1 MKHALLLAA
10 GLLAA
15 GPAIAQE
22 QPPLTPAEGALK
34 AHIAFLASDAMK
46 GREPGTP
53 EFDLAAQYV
62 AAQMIGAGLA
72 PAGEKGWLQ
81 PVPLLAWKA
90 KAEATASFTRKG
102 VTTPLVFGKDFAS
115 SGSWQ
120 PDSTVEGDLVFVGYG
135 VTDPASGI
143 DDYKGLD
150 VKGKIVVA
158 LYLGPKGLPSE
169 VAAHLGDSD
178 TKIENAHAHGAKGI
192 VMVESAALKQVYPF
206 AKIAQAWQQT
216 RMAARDADGG
226 PHLSG
231 NRLPGVGLLSQEG
244 AARLFAGGAL
254 DWAKIAAAD
263 AAGKPVPRGA
273 IGASISR
280 HQLSE
285 VWKVESENVV
295 GMLQGSDPA
304 LKDQYVVLSA
314 HLDHVGIGNPDATG
328 DTIYNGAMDNAAGT
342 ASMLEVARAFQA
354 SGKAPRRSVLFVAVT
369 AEEKGLIGSEYFAL
383 HPTVPAGSIVANV
396 NLDMPILTYKFEDLV
411 VYGADRTSIGPTVAA
426 VGKEEGITL
435 TPDPAPE
442 QASFVRSDH
451 YSFVKAGIPAVSL
464 EPGPKGPGK
473 AAIDAFLDQHY
484 HQPSDQIDQS
494 PAIQWDSGVRFVR
507 INYKIARAI
516 ADADRRPTW
525 NKGDYFGLLFHGAGA
540 Q

>member
-1 MKHALLLAA
+1 MKRSLLLAA
-10 GLLAA
+10 TLLAA
-15 GPAIAQE
+15 TSPAAAQT
-22 QPPLTPAEGALK
+22 LTPAEAALK
-34 AHIAFLASDAMK
+34 AHVAFLASDAMK

-62 AAQMIGAGLA
+62 AAQMLGAGLE
-72 PAGEKGWLQ
+72 PGGPGGSWLQ

-90 KAEATASFTRKG
+90 KAKAEMTLTRKG
-102 VTTPLVFGKDFAS
+102 VATPMTFGTDFVS
-115 SGSWQ
+115 SGSYL
-120 PDSTVEGDLVFVGYG
+120 PDSTVAGDLVFVGYG

-150 VKGKIVVA
+150 VRGKIVVA
-158 LYLGPKGLPSE
+158 LFGGPKGLPSE

-178 TKIENAHAHGAKGI
+178 TKAETAAAHGAKGLVQI
-192 VMVESAALKQVYPF
+192 ESAMLRQVYPF
-206 AKIAQAWQQT
+206 AKIAQNWQQT

-226 PHLSG
+226 PHLAG
-231 NRLPGVGLLSQEG
+231 NRLPGVALLSPAG
-244 AARLFAGGAL
+244 AAKLFAGSPLNWEA
-254 DWAKIAAAD
+254 IARAD
-263 AAGKPVPRGA
+263 AAGKPVPRGP
-273 IGASISR
+273 IGASLSR
-280 HQLSE
+280 HQLSD

-295 GMLQGSDPA
+295 GRLPGSDPA
-304 LKDQYVVLSA
+304 LKDQVVVLSA
-314 HLDHVGIGNPDATG
+314 HLDHVGIGIPDAKG

-342 ASMLEVARAFQA
+342 ASMLEVAKAFQA
-354 SGKAPRRSVLFVAVT
+354 SGKAPRRTLLFVAVT
-369 AEEKGLIGSEYFAL
+369 AEETGLIGSDYFAL
-383 HPTVPAGSIVANV
+383 HPTVPAANLVANV
-396 NLDMPILTYKFEDLV
+396 NLDMPILTYAFEDLV

-451 YSFVKAGIPAVSL
+451 YSFVKAGVPAVSL

-473 AAIDAFLDQHY
+473 AAIEAFLDAHY
-484 HQPSDQIDQS
+484 HQPSDQIDQD
-494 PAIQWDSGVRFVR
+494 PPIQWDAGVRFVR

-516 ADADRRPTW
+516 ADADARPRW
-525 NKGDYFGLLFHGAGA
+525 NKGDYFGTLFHGYGA